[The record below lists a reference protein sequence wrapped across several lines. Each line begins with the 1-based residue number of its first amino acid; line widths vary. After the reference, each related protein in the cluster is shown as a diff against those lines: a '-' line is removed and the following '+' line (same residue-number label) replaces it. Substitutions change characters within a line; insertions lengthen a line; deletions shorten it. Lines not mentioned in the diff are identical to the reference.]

1 MFKETRNILL
11 IAGLGLC
18 LNTSSSLAQE
28 KFRYKD
34 ARLSTSERTADLLS
48 HMTLEEKVGQLLC
61 PLGWEMY
68 TKNGNTVTYSE
79 KYKNLLDKQHVGMFW
94 AVFRADPWTQKT
106 LENGLRP
113 ALAAE
118 AANAMQR
125 YAVEETRL
133 GIPIFIAEEAPHG
146 HMAIGTTVFPTGI
159 GMASTWN
166 PALQEQVSAV
176 SAKEVRL
183 QGGHIGYGPVL
194 DLSRDPRWSRVE
206 ETYGEDPVLSG
217 TMGAAAAKGA
227 GAGDIK
233 NPYAVISTIKHF
245 IAYGIPEGGHN
256 GNSAII
262 GQREL
267 HESFLPPFFKTVEA
281 GALSVMTAYNSI
293 DGIPCTADGYL
304 LTDVL
309 RKDWGFDGFVVSDL
323 GSIDGVYSSHRVA
336 SSLQEAGT
344 MSLEAGVDVDLG
356 ARPFAELIEAVNAGK
371 IDIAK
376 IDSAASRVLRLKFD
390 MGLFEN
396 PYRDAKAAEREV
408 RSKENVAV
416 ARKAAQESIVLLENK
431 NNVLPLS
438 AKKVK
443 KIAVIGPNADTYY
456 NQLGDYTAPQE
467 RAVIRTVLDGIKT
480 KVPAANVIYAKGTA
494 IRDTA
499 QSDIAAAVEAAMQ
512 ADVAVVVVGGSS
524 ARDFETK
531 YIETGAAVAD
541 AKSLSDMESGE
552 GFDRSTLDLLGD
564 QIRLLEAIKKTGKP
578 MIVVYI
584 QGRPLNMNWAKENA
598 DALLNAWY
606 PGQEGGN
613 AIADVIF
620 GDYNPA
626 GRMPISVPRSVG
638 QLPVYYNKKVPKG
651 HDYVETLG
659 SPLYTFGYGKSFTE
673 FGYNDLKITQQAD
686 GGIEVSF
693 QVKNTGS
700 RAGDEVVQLYVRD
713 EFASTVQPIK
723 QLKKFDRI
731 HLAAGK
737 SEQVV
742 FRLLP
747 EDLSIINPKMQRIME
762 AGSFHV
768 MVGASADDIRLN
780 EKVEITKSVQL
791 PLYGKVK

>member
-1 MFKETRNILL
+1 MFMKTRNILL

-18 LNTSSSLAQE
+18 LNVTSSIAQE
-28 KFRYKD
+28 KFLYKD
-34 ARLSTSERTADLLS
+34 ARLSTNERTADLLS

-68 TKNGNTVTYSE
+68 TKEGNTVTYSG

-106 LENGLRP
+106 LENGLTP

-206 ETYGEDPVLSG
+206 EAYGEDPVLSG
-217 TMGAAAAKGA
+217 AMGAAAAKGA
-227 GAGDIK
+227 GAGDLK
-233 NPYAVISTIKHF
+233 NQFSVISTIKHF

-323 GSIDGVYSSHRVA
+323 GSIDGIYSSHRVA

-344 MSLEAGVDVDLG
+344 MALDAGVDVDLG
-356 ARPFAELIEAVNAGK
+356 ARPFAELIDAIESGK
-371 IDIAK
+371 IAMAK
-376 IDSAASRVLRLKFD
+376 IDSAAARVLRLKFD

-396 PYRDAKAAEREV
+396 PYRDPKAAGREV
-408 RSKENVAV
+408 RSKAHVAV
-416 ARKAAQESIVLLENK
+416 SRKAAQESIVLLENK
-431 NNVLPLS
+431 SNVLPLS
-438 AKKVK
+438 AKKIK
-443 KIAVIGPNADTYY
+443 KIAVIGPNANTPY

-467 RAVIRTVLDGIKT
+467 RTAIRTVLDGVKA
-480 KVPAANVIYAKGTA
+480 KVPSAEVIYAKGTA
-494 IRDTA
+494 IRDTT
-499 QSDIAAAVEAAMQ
+499 QSDIAAAVQAARQ
-512 ADVAVVVVGGSS
+512 SDVAIVVVGGSS

-564 QIRLLEAIKKTGKP
+564 QIKLLEAIKETGKP

-584 QGRPLNMNWAKENA
+584 QGRPLNMNWAHEHA

-626 GRMPISVPRSVG
+626 GRLPISVPRSVG

-651 HDYVETLG
+651 HDYVETLA

-673 FGYNDLKITQQAD
+673 FGYSDLKIKDQAD
-686 GGIEVSF
+686 GSLEISF
-693 QVKNTGS
+693 EVKNTGS
-700 RAGDEVVQLYVRD
+700 LSGDEVVQLYVRD

-731 HLAAGK
+731 HLEAGK
-737 SEQVV
+737 SKQVIFV
-742 FRLLP
+742 LQP
-747 EDLSIINPKMQRIME
+747 EDLSVINPKMERVME
-762 AGSFHV
+762 AGSFHI
-768 MVGASADDIRLN
+768 MVGASSNDIRL
-780 EKVEITKSVQL
+780 EDKVQISTTVKL
-791 PLYGKVK
+791 PLYGKIK